1 MVVSS
6 DSDLANLR
14 TEYSVIGSYVT
25 AMTGMRFQTVA
36 IYLAALGLILG
47 REGTPSWPTLSL
59 ILVVSV
65 GLWILDL
72 RNRDILQRLGDR
84 GKEIEQSFWS
94 YPEGSET
101 GFFLDR
107 EVKAQLKLATFKISP
122 NSKLLPRRLISHAFA
137 IDLIFVAVIG
147 YAILVLA
154 LPGY

>member
-1 MVVSS
+1 MVASS

-14 TEYSVIGSYVT
+14 AEYSVIGSYVT

-36 IYLAALGLILG
+36 IYLAALGLIVG
-47 REGTPSWPTLSL
+47 RGTPPWPTLLL
-59 ILVVSV
+59 IVVVSV

-72 RNRDILQRLGDR
+72 RNREILRRLGDR
-84 GKEIEQSFWS
+84 GKDIEQRFWR
-94 YPEGSET
+94 YPEGSQT

-107 EVKAQLKLATFKISP
+107 EVRANLRIMTREIVPTSTW
-122 NSKLLPRRLISHAFA
+122 LPLRFISHAFA
-137 IDLIFVAVIG
+137 IDLVFLGVIA